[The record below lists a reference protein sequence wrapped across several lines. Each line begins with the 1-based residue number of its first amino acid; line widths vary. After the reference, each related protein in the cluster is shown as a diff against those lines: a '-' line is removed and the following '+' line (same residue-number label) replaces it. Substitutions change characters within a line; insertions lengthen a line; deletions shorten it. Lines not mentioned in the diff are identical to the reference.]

1 MSEEWGSVYVCVC
14 VRVASSVPSAASVLK
29 HVLL

>member
-1 MSEEWGSVYVCVC
+1 MSEEWGSVCVC